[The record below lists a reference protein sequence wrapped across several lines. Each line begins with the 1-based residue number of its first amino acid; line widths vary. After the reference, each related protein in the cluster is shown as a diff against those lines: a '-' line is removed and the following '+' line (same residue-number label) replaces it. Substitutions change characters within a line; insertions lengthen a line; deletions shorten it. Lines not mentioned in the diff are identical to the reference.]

1 MCPGSDGAG
10 SDGRVGSAW
19 GQAGAQADG
28 GGAAAVPRAARAE
41 RGGEAAA
48 ADGAAEGGEQA
59 GQGRGPAVRNH
70 TNRCRAARLG
80 GTVCCSRLLRWLL
93 VRREKPA
100 IPKSSK
106 KILAESQRATSQSRN
121 PSFLKRS
128 EQLLEEKRAREAAAA
143 QRELQESQRV
153 SAKKSVDRCA
163 HSLVPGSAHCLGL
176 RRLICVCP
184 AGRRTLSLRGPMPG
198 SGRSGAR
205 KASSVLSYS
214 RA

>member
-1 MCPGSDGAG
+1 MRPHTTP
-10 SDGRVGSAW
+10 
-19 GQAGAQADG
+19 
-28 GGAAAVPRAARAE
+28 AALFALAA
-41 RGGEAAA
+41 
-48 ADGAAEGGEQA
+48 
-59 GQGRGPAVRNH
+59 
-70 TNRCRAARLG
+70 
-80 GTVCCSRLLRWLL
+80 CCSRFLRWSL

-143 QRELQESQRV
+143 QRELEESQRI
-153 SAKKSVDRCA
+153 SAKKSVDRCV
-163 HSLVPGSAHCLGL
+163 HSLVSGSLHCLGPRGL
-176 RRLICVCP
+176 SRLCP
-184 AGRRTLSLRGPMPG
+184 AGRRMLSLRGPMPG

>member
-1 MCPGSDGAG
+1 M
-10 SDGRVGSAW
+10 
-19 GQAGAQADG
+19 
-28 GGAAAVPRAARAE
+28 
-41 RGGEAAA
+41 
-48 ADGAAEGGEQA
+48 
-59 GQGRGPAVRNH
+59 RNH
-70 TNRCRAARLG
+70 TTLLNLAA
-80 GTVCCSRLLRWLL
+80 CCSRLLRWLL

-128 EQLLEEKRAREAAAA
+128 EQLLEEKRAQEAAAA
-143 QRELQESQRV
+143 QRELEESQRV

-163 HSLVPGSAHCLGL
+163 HSLVSGSLLCLIVCGL
-176 RRLICVCP
+176 YTRCP

-205 KASSVLSYS
+205 KAPSVLFFRS